1 MPDSILPATAIAE
14 ELDHAGY
21 TAIGLDHF
29 ALPNDPLASAAS
41 TGKLRRNF
49 QGYTDDTADALIAF
63 GASAIS
69 EFPQGFAQAARDTLA
84 WADAVAHNKPP
95 ITLGLAT
102 TAEDR
107 MRAGIIDQVM
117 CNFSA
122 DFGQIA
128 RRFGFDFE
136 VLDDSQQRLQPLVDA
151 GLACVNGSTVRVPK

>member
-95 ITLGLAT
+95 ISRG
-102 TAEDR
+102 R
-107 MRAGIIDQVM
+107 HHGGRPGAGRDYRPCHVQLF
-117 CNFSA
+117 C
-122 DFGQIA
+122 
-128 RRFGFDFE
+128 RFWTDCE
-136 VLDDSQQRLQPLVDA
+136 A
-151 GLACVNGSTVRVPK
+151 VRVRCRGAV